1 LPGLEDLGKESLLNA
16 ESTPSKSGFSGKQ
29 VMLFI
34 LLAILVTA
42 GITYWL
48 IRTYFF
54 ARDFAPV
61 ELSQEEQVEL
71 DTKLRSLGVDPES
84 LLPGANRG
92 SDSGLGE
99 AIEDRIQRDA
109 DGNLIP
115 EAYSEVGASRVI
127 DLSERE
133 LNSMLANNSDLARRF
148 AVDLSDNLAS
158 AKLLMPFDPD
168 FPVLGGKTLRL
179 NAGLEIDYRNEKP
192 VVILR
197 GVSVMGVPIPNAWL
211 GNLKNVDLVNE
222 FGGGPGFWQ
231 NFADGVE
238 VIEIAN
244 GKLHIELK
252 E

>member
-1 LPGLEDLGKESLLNA
+1 
-16 ESTPSKSGFSGKQ
+16 
-29 VMLFI
+29 MLFV

-54 ARDFAPV
+54 ASDFDPV

-71 DTKLRSLGVDPES
+71 DTKLRNLGVDPES

-92 SDSGLGE
+92 PNPLGR
-99 AIEDRIQRDA
+99 IEDEIQRDR

-158 AKLLMPFDPD
+158 AKLCQTTSP
-168 FPVLGGKTLRL
+168 
-179 NAGLEIDYRNEKP
+179 A
-192 VVILR
+192 
-197 GVSVMGVPIPNAWL
+197 PNS
-211 GNLKNVDLVNE
+211 
-222 FGGGPGFWQ
+222 
-231 NFADGVE
+231 
-238 VIEIAN
+238 
-244 GKLHIELK
+244 
-252 E
+252 